1 MVGVSIFFPCV
12 GKQRNSWQMPPSK
25 QNLHL
30 YKGVIVVLLATIICW
45 DLGIPDGHSM
55 TKEVKVMNLL
65 NLSRFWNSF
74 RYHIDHICSINHIND
89 CNNANADRISSR
101 SQIDLESI
109 YLNRRLKVGASNL
122 QMGVVP

>member
-1 MVGVSIFFPCV
+1 MVVVSISFSCV

-30 YKGVIVVLLATIICW
+30 YKGVIVALLATIICW
-45 DLGIPDGHSM
+45 DLGIPDRHFM

-74 RYHIDHICSINHIND
+74 RSYIDHICSINHINNCHNVSID
-89 CNNANADRISSR
+89 CISSK
-101 SQIDLESI
+101 SQLNQESI
-109 YLNRRLKVGASNL
+109 YIDRRLKVGSSSL